1 MDILGSALTNP
12 TVSWTFIEPPKIKG
26 RKVVVSDGQDEL
38 DGPSSR
44 KQSDSKL
51 STLSPL
57 SLILY

>member
-12 TVSWTFIEPPKIKG
+12 TVSWTFVEPPKIKG
-26 RKVVVSDGQDEL
+26 RKIVVSDQDEL

-44 KQSDSKL
+44 KQPDSKL